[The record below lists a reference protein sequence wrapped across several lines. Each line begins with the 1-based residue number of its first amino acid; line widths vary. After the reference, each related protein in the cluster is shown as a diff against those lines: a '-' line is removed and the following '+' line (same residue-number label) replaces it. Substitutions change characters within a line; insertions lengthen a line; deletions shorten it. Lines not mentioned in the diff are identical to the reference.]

1 MKLAYLDPHP
11 VPDAIPEALQILQT
25 VDALARVG
33 ASVTLVTPAPEGDAD
48 PAAILG
54 RPLASGATLVHL
66 ADLRRRWWAPSRSNK
81 LFYVQ
86 ARRWLR
92 ENRADAVLARNLR
105 LAEEIVD
112 EPGLAPLF
120 FETHEV
126 FAQSFR
132 EEHPDMDRRRRVKLA
147 VLEKRERLVYARS
160 RGLVALTQL
169 LADDVRSEYG
179 LPTPIVVAPDGV
191 DVEAARLA
199 DVTRPANE
207 KPVLLY
213 LGSLHPWKG
222 VEVAVEAMRDLPG
235 AMLHVAGGAEV
246 RIAELAALATLHG
259 VRDRVLFL
267 GAVPPVRRFEVIGG
281 ADVCL
286 LPLTKTSIASRYTSP
301 LKLFEYMAMGKP
313 VVASNLDSIREVLTD
328 GEDAL
333 LVQAADPRALARG
346 VERVLGDPALAT
358 RLGGTAKARA
368 AAFGWDARAKR
379 MLEFMRAHAASPEGS
394 PA

>member
-1 MKLAYLDPHP
+1 MRIAYLDPHP

-25 VDALARVG
+25 VDALARG
-33 ASVTLVTPAPEGDAD
+33 GPSVALVTPAPEGNAD

-54 RPLASGATLVHL
+54 RPLASGAALVHL

-81 LFYVQ
+81 FFYVQ

-92 ENRADAVLARNLR
+92 ENPVDVVLARNLR

-126 FAQSFR
+126 FAQTYR
-132 EEHPDMDRRRRVKLA
+132 EEHPDMDWRRRSKLA
-147 VLEKRERLVYARS
+147 ALERRERLVYARS
-160 RGLVALTQL
+160 RGLVALTRL
-169 LADDVRSEYG
+169 LADDIRREYA

-191 DVEAARLA
+191 DLEAARLA
-199 DVTRPANE
+199 STPRAANE

-222 VEVAVEAMRDLPG
+222 VETAVAAMRDLPD
-235 AMLHVAGGAEV
+235 AVLHVAGGAEV
-246 RIAELAALATLHG
+246 RIGELAALATLHG

-267 GAVPPVRRFEVIGG
+267 GAVPPVRRFEVIGA

-313 VVASNLDSIREVLTD
+313 VVASDLDSIREVLTD

-333 LVQAADPRALARG
+333 LVPAADPQALACG
-346 VERVLGDPALAT
+346 VRRVLGDLAFAE
-358 RLGGTAKARA
+358 RLGRAAKARA
-368 AAFGWDARAKR
+368 ADFGWDARAKR
-379 MLEFMRAHAASPEGS
+379 MLDFMAAHASSREGA
-394 PA
+394 PT

>member
-1 MKLAYLDPHP
+1 MRIAYLDPHP
-11 VPDAIPEALQILQT
+11 VPDAIPEALQMLQT

-33 ASVTLVTPAPEGDAD
+33 AAVTLVTPSPGGDPD

-54 RPLASGATLVHL
+54 RPLARGARLVYL
-66 ADLRRRWWAPSRSNK
+66 ADLRQRWWAPSRSNK

-105 LAEEIVD
+105 LAEEILD
-112 EPGLAPLF
+112 EPGLAPVF

-132 EEHPDMDRRRRVKLA
+132 EEHPNMDRRRRVKLA
-147 VLEKRERLVYARS
+147 ALAKRERLVYARS

-169 LADDVRSEYG
+169 LADDIRTEYA

-191 DVEAARLA
+191 DLEAARIA
-199 DVTRPANE
+199 DVPRAANPQ
-207 KPVLLY
+207 PVLLY

-222 VEVAVEAMRDLPG
+222 VETAVAAMRDLPG

-246 RIAELAALATLHG
+246 RIAELAALATHHG
-259 VRDRVLFL
+259 VRERVRFL
-267 GAVPPVRRFEVIGG
+267 GAVPPVQRFEVIAG
-281 ADVCL
+281 ADICL

-301 LKLFEYMAMGKP
+301 LKLFEYLAMGKP
-313 VVASNLDSIREVLTD
+313 VIASDLDSVREVLTD

-333 LVQAADPRALARG
+333 LVPAADAAALAHG
-346 VERVLGDPALAT
+346 VRRVLEDAALAA
-358 RLGGTAKARA
+358 RIGRNAKARA

-379 MLEFMRAHAASPEGS
+379 MLDFMTAQLETAESR

>member
-1 MKLAYLDPHP
+1 MRIAYLDPHP

-48 PAAILG
+48 PASILG
-54 RPLASGATLVHL
+54 RPLARGATLVHL
-66 ADLRRRWWAPSRSNK
+66 TDLRRRWWAPSRSNK

-92 ENRADAVLARNLR
+92 EQRADAVLVRNLR

-132 EEHPDMDRRRRVKLA
+132 EEHPDMDWRRRSKLVA
-147 VLEKRERLVYARS
+147 LERRERRVYARS

-169 LADDVRSEYG
+169 LADDIHREYA

-191 DVEAARLA
+191 DLEAARLA
-199 DVTRPANE
+199 DVPRAGNPT
-207 KPVLLY
+207 PVLLY

-222 VEVAVEAMRDLPG
+222 VETAVAAMRDLPD
-235 AMLHVAGGAEV
+235 AMLHVAGGAEL

-267 GAVPPVRRFEVIGG
+267 GAVPPVRRFEVIAA

-286 LPLTKTSIASRYTSP
+286 LPLTKASIASRYTSP

-313 VVASNLDSIREVLTD
+313 VIASDLDSIREVLTD
-328 GEDAL
+328 DEDAL
-333 LVQAADPRALARG
+333 LVPAADAHALARG
-346 VERVLGDPALAT
+346 VRRVLDDAALAD
-358 RLGGTAKARA
+358 RLGRAAKARA

-379 MLEFMRAHAASPEGS
+379 MLDFIVAHASSREGS